1 MSGFHLERSG
11 AGTRLSLPDA
21 DVTVLSSREHTGGA
35 YELMLVEAPR
45 LGEPPPMHAESWA
58 KTYHLL
64 RGRIRVHAD
73 GASCDLAPGE
83 SLDIA
88 AGTMNT
94 FSVLT
99 ADAVFLLVSAGTAM
113 SSFFADLAGVLREQH
128 APEDLPGLLAALT
141 GRYDIRFSERS
152 GSS

>member
-11 AGTRLSLPDA
+11 AGVRLSLPDA
-21 DVTVLSSREHTGGA
+21 VVTVLSSADHTGGA

-45 LGEPPPMHAESWA
+45 GEPPPMHAESWA

-64 RGRIRVHAD
+64 RGRIRVRAGD
-73 GASCDLAPGE
+73 VSRDLAPGDSCTFAPE
-83 SLDIA
+83 
-88 AGTMNT
+88 TMNT

-113 SSFFADLAGVLREQH
+113 GGFFADLDGVLREQH
-128 APEDLPGLLAALT
+128 SPAELPALLAPLAD
-141 GRYDIRFSERS
+141 RHNIRFSEAG